1 MSARKTHFGGP
12 ALGNAM
18 SASGSTSIRIKLA
31 VAFGTALALIVA
43 VGLVGLMELQSVNSV
58 TKEFKEVWLPRIEI
72 LGEIKRWT
80 AEHRLLATRR
90 TQTTN
95 FRHLAAIAQGMDEAT
110 KHLRAAEQSYVRSE
124 VSVSERQLL
133 SEFLALWK
141 DYEET
146 LLLVSQRLEGGEI
159 SLAFQEFNSVSLTA
173 FDRATAKLDELIG
186 VSKVRSAIAAV
197 RAQEV
202 YDLAILLTIAVIVT
216 AALFAGGAIFWASHR
231 VSAPL
236 LDVSAAMRRLAMGDY
251 SVEVKDDRKRTDE
264 IGVLIS
270 SVAGYR
276 NSLIRSR
283 ALADQAE
290 LERERLDAAVSNMP
304 IGLCMFDSMQRLI
317 ISNKRYAE
325 IYGLPPELTRPGTDL
340 REILEDRIRAGI
352 FNASDPERVLQSLLK
367 RAAGE
372 KSSLNLIELSD
383 GRTLSVVHQP
393 MAGGGWVA
401 THEDITDRR
410 QAEARIRHMAR
421 HDALTNLPNRVLFK
435 ERLEEALKRV
445 PRGESV
451 AVLSLDLD
459 NFKSVNDTLGHPIGD
474 ALLESVA
481 ERLRVSVRE
490 NDTIARLGG
499 DEFAVVQV
507 GSEQPAGATALA
519 QRVIDAL
526 STPYDIEGHQ
536 VVIGTSIGIAVAPLD
551 GSDADELQK
560 NGDMALYRAKSEG
573 RGTYRFF
580 ETEMDARMQ
589 SRRALE
595 LDLRKALMAD
605 EFELH
610 YQPVLDLKTNE
621 ICSLEALIRWQHPTR
636 GIVAPGDFIPLAE
649 DMGLIVPIGEWVL
662 RRACLDAMSWPGNVR
677 VAVNLSPVQF
687 KSKRLLESV
696 VSALAMSKL
705 PANRLELEIT
715 EGVLLVEH
723 ASTLATL
730 HQLRALGAHI
740 AMDDFGT
747 GYSSLSYLRSFPF
760 DKIKIDRSFISN
772 ITTEQNSVAIVR
784 AVTGLSASLG
794 MATTA
799 EGVETREQL
808 ERVRAEGC
816 TEVQGF
822 LLSAAKPADEILAIL
837 EASAKRT
844 DVAA

>member
-1 MSARKTHFGGP
+1 M
-12 ALGNAM
+12 
-18 SASGSTSIRIKLA
+18 SIRTKLA

-43 VGLVGLMELQSVNSV
+43 VGLVGVVELQSVNSAA
-58 TKEFKEVWLPRIEI
+58 KEIKEVWLPRIEI

-95 FRHLAAIAQGMDEAT
+95 FRQLAAIAQGMEEAT
-110 KHLRAAEQSYVRSE
+110 KQLRAAEQTYVTSKI
-124 VSVSERQLL
+124 SDDERRLF

-141 DYEET
+141 DYDET
-146 LLLVSQRLEGGEI
+146 LSRVYQRLEGGEI
-159 SLAFQEFNSVSLTA
+159 SLAFQEFSSVSLA
-173 FDRATAKLDELIG
+173 SFDRAAAKLNELIA

-197 RAQEV
+197 RAQEA
-202 YDLAILLTIAVIVT
+202 YDLAILLTTAVIVA
-216 AALFAGGAIFWASHR
+216 AALFAVIAIFWTSR
-231 VSAPL
+231 LVSAPL

-251 SVEVKDDRKRTDE
+251 SVEVKDDSKRKDE
-264 IGVLIS
+264 IGVLFS
-270 SVAGYR
+270 AVAGYR

-317 ISNKRYAE
+317 ISNKQYAE
-325 IYGLPPELTRPGTDL
+325 IYGMPPELTKPGTSL

-352 FNASDPERVLQSLLK
+352 FNATDPERILQNLIK
-367 RAAGE
+367 QVTGE
-372 KSSLNLIELSD
+372 RSSLNLIELKD
-383 GRTLSVVHQP
+383 GRTLSIAHQA

-401 THEDITDRR
+401 THEDVTERR
-410 QAEARIRHMAR
+410 QAEARIRHMSR
-421 HDALTNLPNRVLFK
+421 HDALTDLPNRIMFK
-435 ERLEEALKRV
+435 ERLEDALKRV
-445 PRGESV
+445 PRGESI
-451 AVLSLDLD
+451 AVLCLDLD

-474 ALLESVA
+474 VLLESVA
-481 ERLRVSVRE
+481 ERLRASVRE

-499 DEFAVVQV
+499 DEFAMVQV
-507 GSEQPAGATALA
+507 GAEQPAGATALA
-519 QRVIDAL
+519 QRVIEAL

-536 VVIGTSIGIAVAPLD
+536 VVIGASVGIAVAPLD
-551 GSDADELQK
+551 GSDADQLQK

-589 SRRALE
+589 TRRALE
-595 LDLRKALMAD
+595 LDLRKAVLRD
-605 EFELH
+605 EFELY
-610 YQPVLDLKTNE
+610 YQPLVDLHTNE
-621 ICSLEALIRWQHPTR
+621 ITTLEALLRWHHPTR
-636 GIVAPGDFIPLAE
+636 GLVPPIEFIPLAE
-649 DMGLIVPIGEWVL
+649 EIGLIVPIGEWVL
-662 RRACLDAMSWPGNVR
+662 RRACLAAMSWPGNNIR

-696 VSALAMSKL
+696 VNALAVSKL

-715 EGVLLVEH
+715 EGVLLMEH

-730 HQLRALGAHI
+730 HQLRALGARI

-808 ERVRAEGC
+808 DRVRAEGC

-822 LLSAAKPADEILAIL
+822 LLSAAKPAGEILAIL
-837 EASAKRT
+837 EASAKRIE
-844 DVAA
+844 VAA

>member
-1 MSARKTHFGGP
+1 M
-12 ALGNAM
+12 
-18 SASGSTSIRIKLA
+18 SIRTKLA

-43 VGLVGLMELQSVNSV
+43 VGLVGVVELQSVNSAA
-58 TKEFKEVWLPRIEI
+58 KEIKEVWLPRIEI

-95 FRHLAAIAQGMDEAT
+95 FRQLAAIAQGMEEAT
-110 KHLRAAEQSYVRSE
+110 KQLRAAEQTYVTSKI
-124 VSVSERQLL
+124 SDDERRLF

-141 DYEET
+141 DYDET
-146 LLLVSQRLEGGEI
+146 LSRVYQRLEGGEI
-159 SLAFQEFNSVSLTA
+159 SLAFQEFSSVSLA
-173 FDRATAKLDELIG
+173 SFDRAAAKLNELIA

-197 RAQEV
+197 RAQEA
-202 YDLAILLTIAVIVT
+202 YDLAILLTTAVIVA
-216 AALFAGGAIFWASHR
+216 AALFAVIAIFWTSRR

-251 SVEVKDDRKRTDE
+251 SVEVKDDSKRKDE
-264 IGVLIS
+264 IGVLFS
-270 SVAGYR
+270 AVAGYR

-317 ISNKRYAE
+317 ISNKQYAE
-325 IYGLPPELTRPGTDL
+325 IYGMPPELTKPGTSL

-352 FNASDPERVLQSLLK
+352 FNATDPERILQNLIK
-367 RAAGE
+367 QVTGE
-372 KSSLNLIELSD
+372 RSSLNLIELKD
-383 GRTLSVVHQP
+383 GRTLSIAHQA

-401 THEDITDRR
+401 THEDVTERR
-410 QAEARIRHMAR
+410 QAEARIRHMSR
-421 HDALTNLPNRVLFK
+421 HDALTDLPNRIMFK
-435 ERLEEALKRV
+435 ERLEDALKRV
-445 PRGESV
+445 PRGESI
-451 AVLSLDLD
+451 AVLCLDLD

-474 ALLESVA
+474 VLLESVA
-481 ERLRVSVRE
+481 ERLRASVRE

-499 DEFAVVQV
+499 DEFAMVQV
-507 GSEQPAGATALA
+507 GAEQPAGATALA
-519 QRVIDAL
+519 QRVIEAL

-536 VVIGTSIGIAVAPLD
+536 VVIGASVGIAVAPLD
-551 GSDADELQK
+551 GSDADQLQK

-589 SRRALE
+589 TRRALE
-595 LDLRKALMAD
+595 LDLRKAVLRD
-605 EFELH
+605 EFELY
-610 YQPVLDLKTNE
+610 YQPLVDLHTNE
-621 ICSLEALIRWQHPTR
+621 ITTLEALLRWHHPTR
-636 GIVAPGDFIPLAE
+636 GLVPPIEFIPLAE
-649 DMGLIVPIGEWVL
+649 EIGLIVPIGEWVL
-662 RRACLDAMSWPGNVR
+662 RRACLAAMSWPGNNIR

-696 VSALAMSKL
+696 VNALAVSKL

-715 EGVLLVEH
+715 EGVLLMEH

-730 HQLRALGAHI
+730 HQLRALGARI

-808 ERVRAEGC
+808 DRVRAEGC

-837 EASAKRT
+837 QASAKRIE
-844 DVAA
+844 VAA

>member
-1 MSARKTHFGGP
+1 M
-12 ALGNAM
+12 
-18 SASGSTSIRIKLA
+18 SIRTKLA

-43 VGLVGLMELQSVNSV
+43 VGLVGVVELQSVNSAA
-58 TKEFKEVWLPRIEI
+58 KEIKEVWLPRIEI

-95 FRHLAAIAQGMDEAT
+95 FRQLAAIAQGMEEAT
-110 KHLRAAEQSYVRSE
+110 KQLRAAEQTYVTSKI
-124 VSVSERQLL
+124 SDDERRLF

-141 DYEET
+141 DYDET
-146 LLLVSQRLEGGEI
+146 LSRVYQRLEGGEI
-159 SLAFQEFNSVSLTA
+159 SLAFQEFSSVSLA
-173 FDRATAKLDELIG
+173 SFDRAAAKLNELIA

-197 RAQEV
+197 RAQEA
-202 YDLAILLTIAVIVT
+202 YDLAILLTTAVIVA
-216 AALFAGGAIFWASHR
+216 AALFAVIAIFWTSRR

-251 SVEVKDDRKRTDE
+251 SVEVKDDSKRKDE
-264 IGVLIS
+264 IGVLFS
-270 SVAGYR
+270 AVAGYR

-317 ISNKRYAE
+317 ISNKQYAE
-325 IYGLPPELTRPGTDL
+325 IYGMPPELTKPGTSL

-352 FNASDPERVLQSLLK
+352 FNATDPERILQNLIK
-367 RAAGE
+367 QVTGE
-372 KSSLNLIELSD
+372 RSSLNLIELKD
-383 GRTLSVVHQP
+383 GRTLSIAHQA

-401 THEDITDRR
+401 THEDVTERR
-410 QAEARIRHMAR
+410 QAEARIRHMSR
-421 HDALTNLPNRVLFK
+421 HDALTDLPNRIMFK
-435 ERLEEALKRV
+435 ERLEDALKRV
-445 PRGESV
+445 PRGESI
-451 AVLSLDLD
+451 AVLCLDLD

-474 ALLESVA
+474 VLLESVA
-481 ERLRVSVRE
+481 ERLRASVRE

-499 DEFAVVQV
+499 DEFAMVQV
-507 GSEQPAGATALA
+507 GAEQPAGATALA
-519 QRVIDAL
+519 QRVIEAL

-536 VVIGTSIGIAVAPLD
+536 VVIGASVGIAVAPLD
-551 GSDADELQK
+551 GSDADQLQK

-589 SRRALE
+589 TRRALE
-595 LDLRKALMAD
+595 LDLRKAVLRD
-605 EFELH
+605 EFELY
-610 YQPVLDLKTNE
+610 YQPLVDLHTNE
-621 ICSLEALIRWQHPTR
+621 ITTLEALLRWHHPTR
-636 GIVAPGDFIPLAE
+636 GLVPPIEFIPLAE
-649 DMGLIVPIGEWVL
+649 EIGLIVPIGEWVL
-662 RRACLDAMSWPGNVR
+662 RRACLAAMSWPGNNIR

-696 VSALAMSKL
+696 VNALAVSKL

-715 EGVLLVEH
+715 EGVLLMEH

-730 HQLRALGAHI
+730 HQLRALGARI

-747 GYSSLSYLRSFPF
+747 GYSSLSYLHSFPF

-808 ERVRAEGC
+808 DRVRAEGC

-822 LLSAAKPADEILAIL
+822 LLSAAKPAGEILAIL
-837 EASAKRT
+837 EASAKRIE
-844 DVAA
+844 VAA